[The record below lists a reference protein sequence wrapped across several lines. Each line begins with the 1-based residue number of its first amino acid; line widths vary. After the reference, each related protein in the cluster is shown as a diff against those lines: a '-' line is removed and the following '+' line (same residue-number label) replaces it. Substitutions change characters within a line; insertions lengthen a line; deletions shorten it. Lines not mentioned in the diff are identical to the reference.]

1 MRLLAGFDGYLVCF
15 SPDSLVVRWQ
25 AYRVLTSVVVHVDVL
40 HLVFNMAAL
49 APTGS
54 DLERALGSV
63 RFTNALLL
71 FCGTNAAVHTVLAY
85 AGSLVP
91 LPSPLELPYECS
103 AGFSGVLFALIVV
116 EGRLSGFQSRR
127 YPWALLV
134 VFQLMLRDVSLLG
147 HLSGILSGLAL
158 CQLHHLHRFRLA
170 SSLASSSSHPLQ
182 LDSRGLLKSALLSPE
197 SVSWFESSR
206 ILEPLVR
213 RPSFIVGGTT
223 AMAGPLPSTG
233 AEAALPTLS
242 SWSTPPVLQEAWRR
256 AGSWLGQA
264 HTVPSHPAA
273 PAEATDPKFPG
284 TGHVLGAQPSANLPP
299 VDGGGA
305 GRSRLLK
312 ENTGSRTNDSGGG
325 TDVHNGKPLPAMLS
339 ADLLARQQ
347 QQYQPP
353 RLPQPGLELGAQVKQ
368 LAAMGFNEDASRSA
382 LTAAN
387 GDVALAIEYLSSN

>member
-1 MRLLAGFDGYLVCF
+1 MRLLAGFDDYLTCF

-25 AYRVLTSVVVHVDVL
+25 AYRVLTSVVVHVDML

-63 RFTNALLL
+63 RYTHALLL

-116 EGRLSGFQSRR
+116 EGRLSGLQSRR

-134 VFQLMLRDVSLLG
+134 VFQLMLRDVSFLG
-147 HLSGILSGLAL
+147 HLSGILSGLAY
-158 CQLHHLHRFRLA
+158 
-170 SSLASSSSHPLQ
+170 
-182 LDSRGLLKSALLSPE
+182 SRGLLKSALLSPE
-197 SVSWFESSR
+197 SVSRLESSR
-206 ILEPLVR
+206 VLEPLVR

-223 AMAGPLPSTG
+223 AVAGPLPSTG

-264 HTVPSHPAA
+264 HAVPSHPAA
-273 PAEATDPKFPG
+273 PVEASDPNFPG
-284 TGHVLGAQPSANLPP
+284 TGHVLGARPSANLPP

-312 ENTGSRTNDSGGG
+312 ENTGSRINDSGGG
-325 TDVHNGKPLPAMLS
+325 ADVHNGKPSPAMPS

-353 RLPQPGLELGAQVKQ
+353 RLPQPGPELGAQVKQ
-368 LAAMGFNEDASRSA
+368 LAAMGFDEDASRSA
-382 LTAAN
+382 LSAAN

>member
-1 MRLLAGFDGYLVCF
+1 MRLLAGLDDYLVCF
-15 SPDSLVVRWQ
+15 SPDSLIVRWQ
-25 AYRVLTSVVVHVDVL
+25 AYRVLTSVVVHVGVL

-63 RFTNALLL
+63 RYLHALLL
-71 FCGTNAAVHTVLAY
+71 FCFTNAAVHTVLAY
-85 AGSLVP
+85 AGSLLP
-91 LPSPLELPYECS
+91 LPLLQLPYECS

-116 EGRLSGFQSRR
+116 EGQLSGFQSRR

-134 VFQLMLRDVSLLG
+134 IFQLALRDVSLLG
-147 HLSGILSGLAL
+147 HLSGILSGLAY
-158 CQLHHLHRFRLA
+158 
-170 SSLASSSSHPLQ
+170 
-182 LDSRGLLKSALLSPE
+182 SRGLLKFALLSPE
-197 SVSWFESSR
+197 TVSSIESSR
-206 ILEPLVR
+206 NLEPLVR
-213 RPSFIVGGTT
+213 RPSFIIGGTT
-223 AMAGPLPSTG
+223 AVAGPLPSTG

-264 HTVPSHPAA
+264 HAVPGHPAA
-273 PAEATDPKFPG
+273 PVEAMDPKFPG
-284 TGHVLGAQPSANLPP
+284 TGHVLGARPSADLPP
-299 VDGGGA
+299 VVGEGA

-312 ENTGSRTNDSGGG
+312 ENTGSRNNDSGGG
-325 TDVHNGKPLPAMLS
+325 TDVHNGKLSPAMPS

-353 RLPQPGLELGAQVKQ
+353 RLPQPGPELGAQVKQ
-368 LAAMGFNEDASRSA
+368 LAAMGFDEDASRSA
-382 LTAAN
+382 LFAAN